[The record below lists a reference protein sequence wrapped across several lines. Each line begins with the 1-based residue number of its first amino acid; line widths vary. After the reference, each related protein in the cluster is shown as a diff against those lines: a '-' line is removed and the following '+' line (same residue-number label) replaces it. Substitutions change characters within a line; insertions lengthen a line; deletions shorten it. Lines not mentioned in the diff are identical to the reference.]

1 MVEIYFAFKF
11 WAEVIAGAIGI
22 ICALIILG
30 IYIYYTKFY
39 KG

>member
-1 MVEIYFAFKF
+1 MVELYFAFKF
-11 WAEVIAGAIGI
+11 WIEVISIAIDI
-22 ICALIILG
+22 IGALIILG